1 MYFYIR
7 YQKINDRDYKHVHMA
22 PLERPTEYGVAG
34 VVCYKVLSKTS
45 WVTQLSF
52 GTFAAHHYTHFLIF
66 LINETNR

>member
-22 PLERPTEYGVAG
+22 ALERPTEYGVAG

-45 WVTQLSF
+45 
-52 GTFAAHHYTHFLIF
+52 
-66 LINETNR
+66 